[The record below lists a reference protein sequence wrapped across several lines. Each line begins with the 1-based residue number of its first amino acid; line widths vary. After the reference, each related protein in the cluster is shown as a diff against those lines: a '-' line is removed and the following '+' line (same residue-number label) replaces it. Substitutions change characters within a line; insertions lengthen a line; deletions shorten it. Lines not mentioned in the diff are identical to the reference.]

1 MDDGRVVIKVGADI
15 SDFQAKMNKVTS
27 DLKNTASSLSRIGK
41 TLSLKITAPLVAMG
55 TVATKAALDIDK
67 AMDIIAAGTGAQ
79 GKELEALQQ
88 SWKSLAASVTQGFD
102 VSAQVLADFNTRLGL
117 TGMALT
123 DLSKLALDAARLLNE
138 DVNAVVAQASKA
150 MQDWGVSAQEASYF
164 MNKLFA
170 AAQATG
176 IGMSTLST
184 QLYKYGAALR
194 GMGFDTN
201 SAIALLSQF
210 EKQGVNTE
218 LILGSLRIGLGKLA
232 NEGITD
238 AGMAF
243 EALINII
250 KNAEST
256 TEATQIAMEVFGTR
270 AGPDLAA
277 AIREGRFE
285 IEEMVKMLEKSQGAI
300 EKTAAATDGF
310 SQQWQRTKNS
320 FLLAIEPIGTQILG
334 LAERVMPQLQAAFEK
349 VGNAIGGFSEETK
362 QKLGM
367 LIAILAIGGP
377 FAAAVSFA
385 IATISKFGLALLSLA
400 TGPAAPIVIVASA
413 ITGLIAL
420 FYKLKRAKEDS
431 LNAKEVLK
439 QTAAMGLAATGPSV
453 KLEPPQ
459 LNLQDQ
465 DYMRKLLEQAGIQP
479 YATTLPGIEFAGRT
493 QQPLQPPP
501 VWPLTLGTS
510 EESRIEKF
518 WQEKSWEY
526 QQGLL
531 SAKEY
536 FAMLNKEVAG
546 LRVNTDEWRNRFA
559 ELQRV
564 ASDIATVQFDQ
575 LAESLRNGVITTDE
589 FSLSVE
595 RLKTQFEGLPLVIG
609 MLDEQKHAEEAYAL
623 VERNKQQQREMAKAA
638 KAATQEIE
646 KFWREMS
653 WEYQQGLLSAEE
665 YFAMLKNE
673 VAGLQ
678 VNTDEWRNRFAELQ
692 RVASEIATVQFEQL
706 AESLRKG
713 VITAEEFSLSVE
725 KLKTQFEGLP
735 LVVGMLDEQ
744 MQATLQNV
752 NTNTSQ
758 TVDLVN
764 DLGMTFQSAF
774 ENAIIGG
781 QDLRSV
787 LSGLLEDIARLLLR
801 LYVIQPLVN
810 SITGMFS
817 GMLGVPAAVMHGGG
831 VVGSAGSLA
840 LAPAGLFVNA
850 PKLHS
855 GLKADEFPAILQ
867 RGETVLPRN
876 FSLGVPESNI
886 KIVNVLDPSVV
897 GDYLATSEGEK
908 MVINIVQRNSGRLM

>member
-1 MDDGRVVIKVGADI
+1 MGDGRVVIKVGADI
-15 SDFQAKMNKVTS
+15 NDFLSKMNKVTS
-27 DLKNTASSLSRIGK
+27 DLKGTASTLSSIGK

-55 TVATKAALDIDK
+55 TVATKAALDIDE
-67 AMDIIAAGTGAQ
+67 AMDLIAAGTGAQ

-88 SWKSLAASVTQGFD
+88 SWKALAANVTQGFD

-123 DLSKLALDAARLLNE
+123 NLSKLALDAARLLNE

-150 MQDWGVSAQEASYF
+150 MQDWGVSAQEASSF
-164 MNKLFA
+164 MNKLFV
-170 AAQATG
+170 AAQSTG

-218 LILGSLRIGLGKLA
+218 LVLGSLRIGLGKLA

-243 EALINII
+243 EALINKI

-270 AGPDLAA
+270 AGPDLAT

-285 IEEMVKMLEKSQGAI
+285 IEEMVKMLEKSQDAI

-310 SQQWQRTKNS
+310 SEQWQRTKNS

-349 VGNAIGGFSEETK
+349 VGNAISGFSEETK

-420 FYKLKRAKEDS
+420 FYKLKRAKEES

-459 LNLQDQ
+459 LNPQDR

-493 QQPLQPPP
+493 PQPLQPPP
-501 VWPLTLGTS
+501 VWPLSLGTS
-510 EESRIEKF
+510 EESRK
-518 WQEKSWEY
+518 
-526 QQGLL
+526 
-531 SAKEY
+531 A
-536 FAMLNKEVAG
+536 
-546 LRVNTDEWRNRFA
+546 DEEA
-559 ELQRV
+559 ERARKRLEEQR
-564 ASDIATVQFDQ
+564 
-575 LAESLRNGVITTDE
+575 RY
-589 FSLSVE
+589 
-595 RLKTQFEGLPLVIG
+595 
-609 MLDEQKHAEEAYAL
+609 AEEVYAL
-623 VERNKQQQREMAKAA
+623 VERNKRQQREMAEAA
-638 KAATQEIE
+638 EAAAQGIE

-653 WEYQQGLLSAEE
+653 WEYQQGLLNAEE

-673 VAGLQ
+673 VARLQ

-713 VITAEEFSLSVE
+713 VITTEEFSLSVE

-817 GMLGVPAAVMHGGG
+817 GMLGVPATVMHGGG

>member
-1 MDDGRVVIKVGADI
+1 MGDGRVVIKVGADI

-27 DLKNTASSLSRIGK
+27 DLKSAASSLARIGK

-55 TVATKAALDIDK
+55 TVATKAALDIDE

-88 SWKSLAASVTQGFD
+88 SWKALAANVTQGFD

-150 MQDWGVSAQEASYF
+150 MQDWGVSAQEASSF

-243 EALINII
+243 EALINKI
-250 KNAEST
+250 KNTEST

-285 IEEMVKMLEKSQGAI
+285 IEEMVKMLEKSQDAI

-310 SQQWQRTKNS
+310 SEQWQRTKNS

-400 TGPAAPIVIVASA
+400 TGPAAPIVIVAGA

-420 FYKLKRAKEDS
+420 FYKLKRAKEES
-431 LNAKEVLK
+431 LNANEVLK

-459 LNLQDQ
+459 LNPQDQ

-479 YATTLPGIEFAGRT
+479 YTTTLPGIEFAGRT
-493 QQPLQPPP
+493 PQPPQPPP
-501 VWPLTLGTS
+501 VWPLSLGTS
-510 EESRIEKF
+510 EESRKADE
-518 WQEKSWEY
+518 E
-526 QQGLL
+526 
-531 SAKEY
+531 AKQARKRLE
-536 FAMLNKEVAG
+536 E
-546 LRVNTDEWRNRFA
+546 
-559 ELQRV
+559 QR
-564 ASDIATVQFDQ
+564 
-575 LAESLRNGVITTDE
+575 RY
-589 FSLSVE
+589 
-595 RLKTQFEGLPLVIG
+595 
-609 MLDEQKHAEEAYAL
+609 AEEVYAL
-623 VERNKQQQREMAKAA
+623 VERNKRQQQEMAEAA
-638 KAATQEIE
+638 EAAAQGIE

-653 WEYQQGLLSAEE
+653 WEYQQGLLNAEE

-781 QDLRSV
+781 RDLRSV

-850 PKLHS
+850 PRLHS
-855 GLKADEFPAILQ
+855 GLKPDEFPAILQ

>member
-1 MDDGRVVIKVGADI
+1 MGDGRVVIKVGADI

-27 DLKNTASSLSRIGK
+27 NLKSTASSLSSIGK

-67 AMDIIAAGTGAQ
+67 AMDLIAAGTGAQ

-88 SWKSLAASVTQGFD
+88 SWKALAANVTQGFN

-117 TGMALT
+117 TGKALT

-150 MQDWGVSAQEASYF
+150 MQDWGVSAQEASSF
-164 MNKLFA
+164 MNKLFV

-194 GMGFDTN
+194 GVGFDTN

-218 LILGSLRIGLGKLA
+218 LVLGSLRIGLGKLA

-243 EALINII
+243 EALINKI

-285 IEEMVKMLEKSQGAI
+285 IEEMVKTLEKSQDAI

-310 SQQWQRTKNS
+310 SEQWRRTKNS

-334 LAERVMPQLQAAFEK
+334 LAERGLPLLQAAFEK

-377 FAAAVSFA
+377 FATAVSFA

-400 TGPAAPIVIVASA
+400 TGPAAPIFVVASA
-413 ITGLIAL
+413 IAGLIAL
-420 FYKLKRAKEDS
+420 FYKLKRAKEES
-431 LNAKEVLK
+431 LNANEVLK
-439 QTAAMGLAATGPSV
+439 QTAAMGLVATGPSV

-459 LNLQDQ
+459 LNPQDR

-493 QQPLQPPP
+493 PQPLQPPP
-501 VWPLTLGTS
+501 VWPLSLGTS
-510 EESRIEKF
+510 EESRK
-518 WQEKSWEY
+518 
-526 QQGLL
+526 
-531 SAKEY
+531 A
-536 FAMLNKEVAG
+536 
-546 LRVNTDEWRNRFA
+546 DEEA
-559 ELQRV
+559 EQARKRLEEQR
-564 ASDIATVQFDQ
+564 
-575 LAESLRNGVITTDE
+575 RY
-589 FSLSVE
+589 
-595 RLKTQFEGLPLVIG
+595 
-609 MLDEQKHAEEAYAL
+609 AEEVYAL
-623 VERNKQQQREMAKAA
+623 VERNKRQQREMAEAA
-638 KAATQEIE
+638 EAAAQGIE

-653 WEYQQGLLSAEE
+653 WEYQQGLLNAEE

-781 QDLRSV
+781 RDLRSV

-817 GMLGVPAAVMHGGG
+817 GMLGVPATVMHGGG

>member
-1 MDDGRVVIKVGADI
+1 MDDGRVVIKVGANI

-27 DLKNTASSLSRIGK
+27 DLKSTASRLSSIGK

-67 AMDIIAAGTGAQ
+67 AMDLIAAGTGAQ

-88 SWKSLAASVTQGFD
+88 SWKALAANVTQGFD

-150 MQDWGVSAQEASYF
+150 MQDWGVSAQEASSF
-164 MNKLFA
+164 MNRLFV

-218 LILGSLRIGLGKLA
+218 LVLGSLRIGLGKLA
-232 NEGITD
+232 SEGITD

-243 EALINII
+243 EALINKI

-285 IEEMVKMLEKSQGAI
+285 IEEMVKTLEKSQDAI

-310 SQQWQRTKNS
+310 KEQWQRTKNS

-334 LAERVMPQLQAAFEK
+334 LAERGLPLLQAAFEK

-385 IATISKFGLALLSLA
+385 IATISELGLALLSFA
-400 TGPAAPIVIVASA
+400 TGPAAPIFIVASA
-413 ITGLIAL
+413 IAGLIAL
-420 FYKLKRAKEDS
+420 FYKLKRAKEES
-431 LNAKEVLK
+431 LNANEVLK

-459 LNLQDQ
+459 LNPQDQ

-493 QQPLQPPP
+493 PQPLQPPP
-501 VWPLTLGTS
+501 VWPLSTPSLGTS
-510 EESRIEKF
+510 EESRK
-518 WQEKSWEY
+518 
-526 QQGLL
+526 
-531 SAKEY
+531 A
-536 FAMLNKEVAG
+536 
-546 LRVNTDEWRNRFA
+546 DEEA
-559 ELQRV
+559 EQARKRLEEQR
-564 ASDIATVQFDQ
+564 
-575 LAESLRNGVITTDE
+575 RY
-589 FSLSVE
+589 
-595 RLKTQFEGLPLVIG
+595 
-609 MLDEQKHAEEAYAL
+609 AEEVYAL
-623 VERNKQQQREMAKAA
+623 VERNKRQQREMAKAA
-638 KAATQEIE
+638 EAAAQGIE

-653 WEYQQGLLSAEE
+653 WEYQQGLLNAEE

-758 TVDLVN
+758 TIDLVN

-781 QDLRSV
+781 RDLRSV

-817 GMLGVPAAVMHGGG
+817 GMLGVPATVMHGGG

>member
-15 SDFQAKMNKVTS
+15 SDFQAKMDKVTS
-27 DLKNTASSLSRIGK
+27 GLKSAASRLSSIGK

-55 TVATKAALDIDK
+55 TVATKAALDIDE
-67 AMDIIAAGTGAQ
+67 AMDLIAAGTGAQ

-88 SWKSLAASVTQGFD
+88 SWKALAANVTQGFE

-117 TGMALT
+117 TGKALT

-138 DVNAVVAQASKA
+138 DVNAVVTQASKA
-150 MQDWGVSAQEASYF
+150 MQDWGVSTQEASSF
-164 MNKLFA
+164 MNKLFV

-176 IGMSTLST
+176 AGMSTLST

-218 LILGSLRIGLGKLA
+218 LVIGSLRIGLGKLA
-232 NEGITD
+232 DEGITD

-243 EALINII
+243 EALINKI

-256 TEATQIAMEVFGTR
+256 TEATQIAMEVFGAR

-285 IEEMVKMLEKSQGAI
+285 IEEMVKTLEKSQGAI
-300 EKTAAATDGF
+300 EKTVAATDGF
-310 SQQWQRTKNS
+310 SEQWQRTKNS

-334 LAERVMPQLQAAFEK
+334 LAERGMPLLQAAFEK

-367 LIAILAIGGP
+367 LISILAIGGP
-377 FAAAVSFA
+377 FATAVSYA

-400 TGPAAPIVIVASA
+400 TGPAAPIFIVASA
-413 ITGLIAL
+413 IAGLIAL
-420 FYKLKRAKEDS
+420 FYKLKRAKEES
-431 LNAKEVLK
+431 LNANEVLK

-459 LNLQDQ
+459 LNPQDR

-479 YATTLPGIEFAGRT
+479 YTTTLPGIEFAGRT
-493 QQPLQPPP
+493 PQPLQPPP
-501 VWPLTLGTS
+501 VWLLSLGTS
-510 EESRIEKF
+510 KKSRKADEEAERKRLE
-518 WQEKSWEY
+518 E
-526 QQGLL
+526 
-531 SAKEY
+531 
-536 FAMLNKEVAG
+536 
-546 LRVNTDEWRNRFA
+546 LRRY
-559 ELQRV
+559 
-564 ASDIATVQFDQ
+564 
-575 LAESLRNGVITTDE
+575 
-589 FSLSVE
+589 
-595 RLKTQFEGLPLVIG
+595 
-609 MLDEQKHAEEAYAL
+609 AEEVYAL
-623 VERNKQQQREMAKAA
+623 VERNKRQQREMAEAA
-638 KAATQEIE
+638 EAAAQGIE

-665 YFAMLKNE
+665 YLAMLKNE

-725 KLKTQFEGLP
+725 ELKTQFEGLP

-758 TVDLVN
+758 TVDLVK

-817 GMLGVPAAVMHGGG
+817 GMLGVPATVMHGGG

-840 LAPAGLFVNA
+840 LVPAGLFVNA

-876 FSLGVPESNI
+876 FSQGVSESNI

>member
-1 MDDGRVVIKVGADI
+1 MNDGRVVIKVGANI

-27 DLKNTASSLSRIGK
+27 DLQSAASRLSSIGK

-67 AMDIIAAGTGAQ
+67 AMDLIAAGTGAQ

-88 SWKSLAASVTQGFD
+88 SWKALAANVTQGFD

-117 TGMALT
+117 TGTALT

-138 DVNAVVAQASKA
+138 DVNAIVAQASKA
-150 MQDWGVSAQEASYF
+150 MQDWGVSAQEASSF
-164 MNKLFA
+164 MDKLFV

-176 IGMSTLST
+176 IGISTLST

-194 GMGFDTN
+194 GMGFNTN

-218 LILGSLRIGLGKLA
+218 LVLGSLRIGLGKLA
-232 NEGITD
+232 KEGITD

-243 EALINII
+243 EALINKI
-250 KNAEST
+250 KNTEST

-285 IEEMVKMLEKSQGAI
+285 IEEMVKTLEESQGAI
-300 EKTAAATDGF
+300 EKTTAATDGF

-334 LAERVMPQLQAAFEK
+334 LAERGLPLLQAAFEK

-367 LIAILAIGGP
+367 LISILAIGGP
-377 FAAAVSFA
+377 FAAAVSYA
-385 IATISKFGLALLSLA
+385 IATISKFGLALWSLA
-400 TGPAAPIVIVASA
+400 TGPAAPIFIVASA

-420 FYKLKRAKEDS
+420 FYKLKRAKEES
-431 LNAKEVLK
+431 LNENEVLK
-439 QTAAMGLAATGPSV
+439 QTAAMGLVATGPSV

-459 LNLQDQ
+459 LNPQDR

-493 QQPLQPPP
+493 PQPLQPPP
-501 VWPLTLGTS
+501 VWPLSTPSLGTS
-510 EESRIEKF
+510 EESRK
-518 WQEKSWEY
+518 
-526 QQGLL
+526 
-531 SAKEY
+531 A
-536 FAMLNKEVAG
+536 
-546 LRVNTDEWRNRFA
+546 DEEA
-559 ELQRV
+559 ERARKRLEEQR
-564 ASDIATVQFDQ
+564 
-575 LAESLRNGVITTDE
+575 RY
-589 FSLSVE
+589 
-595 RLKTQFEGLPLVIG
+595 
-609 MLDEQKHAEEAYAL
+609 AEEVYAL
-623 VERNKQQQREMAKAA
+623 VERNKQQQREMAEAA
-638 KAATQEIE
+638 EAAARGIE

-735 LVVGMLDEQ
+735 LVVRMLDEQ

-817 GMLGVPAAVMHGGG
+817 GMLGVPATVMHGGG

-876 FSLGVPESNI
+876 FSQGVSGSNI

>member
-15 SDFQAKMNKVTS
+15 SDFQAKMDKVTS
-27 DLKNTASSLSRIGK
+27 GLKSAASRLSSIGK

-55 TVATKAALDIDK
+55 TVATKAALDIDE
-67 AMDIIAAGTGAQ
+67 AMDLIAAGTGAQ

-88 SWKSLAASVTQGFD
+88 SWKALAANVTQGFE

-117 TGMALT
+117 TGKALT

-138 DVNAVVAQASKA
+138 DVNAVVTQASKA
-150 MQDWGVSAQEASYF
+150 MQDWGVSTQEASSF
-164 MNKLFA
+164 MNKLFV

-176 IGMSTLST
+176 AGMSTLST
-184 QLYKYGAALR
+184 QLYKYGAAMR
-194 GMGFDTN
+194 GMGFDIN

-218 LILGSLRIGLGKLA
+218 LVIGSLRIGLGKLA
-232 NEGITD
+232 DEGITD

-243 EALINII
+243 EALINKI

-256 TEATQIAMEVFGTR
+256 TEATQIAMEVFGAR

-285 IEEMVKMLEKSQGAI
+285 IEEMVKTLEKSQGAI
-300 EKTAAATDGF
+300 EKTVAATDGF
-310 SQQWQRTKNS
+310 SEQWQRTKNS

-334 LAERVMPQLQAAFEK
+334 LAERGMPLLQAAFEK

-367 LIAILAIGGP
+367 LISILAIGGP
-377 FAAAVSFA
+377 FATAVSYA

-400 TGPAAPIVIVASA
+400 TGPAAPIFIVASA
-413 ITGLIAL
+413 IAGLIAL
-420 FYKLKRAKEDS
+420 FYKLKRAKEES
-431 LNAKEVLK
+431 LNANEVLK

-459 LNLQDQ
+459 LNPQDR

-479 YATTLPGIEFAGRT
+479 YTTTLPGIEFAGRT
-493 QQPLQPPP
+493 PQPLQPPP
-501 VWPLTLGTS
+501 VWLLSLGTS
-510 EESRIEKF
+510 KKSRKADEEAERKRLE
-518 WQEKSWEY
+518 E
-526 QQGLL
+526 
-531 SAKEY
+531 
-536 FAMLNKEVAG
+536 
-546 LRVNTDEWRNRFA
+546 LRRY
-559 ELQRV
+559 
-564 ASDIATVQFDQ
+564 
-575 LAESLRNGVITTDE
+575 
-589 FSLSVE
+589 
-595 RLKTQFEGLPLVIG
+595 
-609 MLDEQKHAEEAYAL
+609 AEEVYAL
-623 VERNKQQQREMAKAA
+623 VERNKRQQQEMAKAA
-638 KAATQEIE
+638 EAAAQGIE

-665 YFAMLKNE
+665 YLAMLKNE

-725 KLKTQFEGLP
+725 ELKTQFEGLP

-758 TVDLVN
+758 TVDLVK

-817 GMLGVPAAVMHGGG
+817 GMLGVPATVMHGGG

-840 LAPAGLFVNA
+840 LVPAGLFVNA

-876 FSLGVPESNI
+876 FSQGVSESNI

>member
-1 MDDGRVVIKVGADI
+1 MNDGRVVIKVGANI

-27 DLKNTASSLSRIGK
+27 DLKSTASKLASIGK

-67 AMDIIAAGTGAQ
+67 AMDLIAAGTGAQ

-88 SWKSLAASVTQGFD
+88 SWKALAANVTQGFD

-117 TGMALT
+117 TGKALT

-138 DVNAVVAQASKA
+138 DVNAIVAQASKA
-150 MQDWGVSAQEASYF
+150 MQDWGVSAQEASSF
-164 MNKLFA
+164 MDKLFV

-176 IGMSTLST
+176 IGISTLST

-194 GMGFDTN
+194 GMGFNTN

-218 LILGSLRIGLGKLA
+218 LVLGSLRIGLGKLA
-232 NEGITD
+232 KEGITD

-243 EALINII
+243 EALINKI
-250 KNAEST
+250 KNTEST

-285 IEEMVKMLEKSQGAI
+285 IEEMVKTLEESQGAI
-300 EKTAAATDGF
+300 EKTTAATDGF

-334 LAERVMPQLQAAFEK
+334 LAERGLPLLQAAFEK

-367 LIAILAIGGP
+367 LISILAIGGP
-377 FAAAVSFA
+377 FAAAVSYA

-400 TGPAAPIVIVASA
+400 TGPAAPIFIVASA

-420 FYKLKRAKEDS
+420 FYKLKRAKEES
-431 LNAKEVLK
+431 LNENEVLK
-439 QTAAMGLAATGPSV
+439 QTAAMGLVATGPSV

-459 LNLQDQ
+459 LNPQDR

-493 QQPLQPPP
+493 PQPLQPPP
-501 VWPLTLGTS
+501 VWPLSTPSLGTS
-510 EESRIEKF
+510 EESRK
-518 WQEKSWEY
+518 
-526 QQGLL
+526 
-531 SAKEY
+531 A
-536 FAMLNKEVAG
+536 
-546 LRVNTDEWRNRFA
+546 DEEA
-559 ELQRV
+559 ERARKRLEEQR
-564 ASDIATVQFDQ
+564 
-575 LAESLRNGVITTDE
+575 RY
-589 FSLSVE
+589 
-595 RLKTQFEGLPLVIG
+595 
-609 MLDEQKHAEEAYAL
+609 AEEVYAL
-623 VERNKQQQREMAKAA
+623 VERNKQQQREMAEAA
-638 KAATQEIE
+638 EAAARGIE

-735 LVVGMLDEQ
+735 LVVRMLDEQ

-817 GMLGVPAAVMHGGG
+817 GMLGVPATVMHGGG

-876 FSLGVPESNI
+876 FSQGVSGSNI

>member
-1 MDDGRVVIKVGADI
+1 MGDGRVVIKVGADI

-27 DLKNTASSLSRIGK
+27 DLKSTASSLSSIGK

-55 TVATKAALDIDK
+55 TVATKAALDIDE
-67 AMDIIAAGTGAQ
+67 AMDLIAAGTGAQ

-88 SWKSLAASVTQGFD
+88 SWKALAANVTQGFD

-150 MQDWGVSAQEASYF
+150 MQDWGVSAQEASSF
-164 MNKLFA
+164 MNKLFV

-176 IGMSTLST
+176 IGMSALST

-218 LILGSLRIGLGKLA
+218 LVLGSLRIGLGKLA
-232 NEGITD
+232 NEGITN

-243 EALINII
+243 EALINKI

-285 IEEMVKMLEKSQGAI
+285 IEEMVKTLEKSQDAI

-310 SQQWQRTKNS
+310 SEQWQRTKNS

-334 LAERVMPQLQAAFEK
+334 LAERGMPTLQAAFEK

-367 LIAILAIGGP
+367 LIAILAVGGP

-400 TGPAAPIVIVASA
+400 TGPAAPIFIVASA
-413 ITGLIAL
+413 IAGLIAL
-420 FYKLKRAKEDS
+420 FYKLKRAKEES
-431 LNAKEVLK
+431 LNANEVLK

-459 LNLQDQ
+459 LNPQDK

-493 QQPLQPPP
+493 PQPLQPPP
-501 VWPLTLGTS
+501 VWPLSMPSLGTS
-510 EESRIEKF
+510 EESRK
-518 WQEKSWEY
+518 
-526 QQGLL
+526 
-531 SAKEY
+531 A
-536 FAMLNKEVAG
+536 
-546 LRVNTDEWRNRFA
+546 DEEA
-559 ELQRV
+559 EQARKRLEEQR
-564 ASDIATVQFDQ
+564 
-575 LAESLRNGVITTDE
+575 RY
-589 FSLSVE
+589 
-595 RLKTQFEGLPLVIG
+595 
-609 MLDEQKHAEEAYAL
+609 AEEVYAL
-623 VERNKQQQREMAKAA
+623 VERNKRQQQEMAEAA
-638 KAATQEIE
+638 EAAAQGIE

-673 VAGLQ
+673 VAGLR

-735 LVVGMLDEQ
+735 LVVRMLDEQ

-781 QDLRSV
+781 RDLRSV

-817 GMLGVPAAVMHGGG
+817 GMLGVPAMVMHGGG

-876 FSLGVPESNI
+876 FSQGVSASNI

>member
-1 MDDGRVVIKVGADI
+1 MGDGRVVIKVGADI
-15 SDFQAKMNKVTS
+15 NDFQAKMNKVTS
-27 DLKNTASSLSRIGK
+27 DLKGAASTLSSIGK

-67 AMDIIAAGTGAQ
+67 AMDLIAAGTGAQ

-88 SWKSLAASVTQGFD
+88 SWKALAANVTQGFD

-150 MQDWGVSAQEASYF
+150 MQDWGVSAQEASSF
-164 MNKLFA
+164 MNKLFV

-218 LILGSLRIGLGKLA
+218 LVLGSLRIGLGKLA

-243 EALINII
+243 EALINKI

-285 IEEMVKMLEKSQGAI
+285 IEEMVKTLEKSQGAI

-334 LAERVMPQLQAAFEK
+334 LAERGMPLLQAAFEK

-367 LIAILAIGGP
+367 LISILAIGGP

-400 TGPAAPIVIVASA
+400 TGPAAPIVIVAGA

-420 FYKLKRAKEDS
+420 FYKLKRAKEES
-431 LNAKEVLK
+431 LNANEVLK

-459 LNLQDQ
+459 LNPQDQ

-493 QQPLQPPP
+493 PQPLQPPP
-501 VWPLTLGTS
+501 VWPLSLGTS
-510 EESRIEKF
+510 EESRK
-518 WQEKSWEY
+518 
-526 QQGLL
+526 
-531 SAKEY
+531 A
-536 FAMLNKEVAG
+536 
-546 LRVNTDEWRNRFA
+546 DEEA
-559 ELQRV
+559 EQARKRLEEQR
-564 ASDIATVQFDQ
+564 
-575 LAESLRNGVITTDE
+575 RY
-589 FSLSVE
+589 
-595 RLKTQFEGLPLVIG
+595 
-609 MLDEQKHAEEAYAL
+609 AEEVYAL
-623 VERNKQQQREMAKAA
+623 VERNKRQQREMAEAA
-638 KAATQEIE
+638 EAAARGIE

-850 PKLHS
+850 PRLHS

-876 FSLGVPESNI
+876 FSLGVSESNI

>member
-1 MDDGRVVIKVGADI
+1 MGDGRVVIKVGADI

-27 DLKNTASSLSRIGK
+27 DLKGTASTLSSIGK

-55 TVATKAALDIDK
+55 TVATKAALDIDE
-67 AMDIIAAGTGAQ
+67 AMDLIAAGTGAQ

-88 SWKSLAASVTQGFD
+88 SWKALAANVTQGFD

-123 DLSKLALDAARLLNE
+123 NLSKLALDAARLLNE

-150 MQDWGVSAQEASYF
+150 MQDWGVSAQEASSF
-164 MNKLFA
+164 MNKLFV

-218 LILGSLRIGLGKLA
+218 LVLGSLRIGLGKLA

-243 EALINII
+243 EALINKI

-270 AGPDLAA
+270 AGPDLAT

-285 IEEMVKMLEKSQGAI
+285 IEEMVKMLEKSQDAI

-310 SQQWQRTKNS
+310 SEQWQRTKNS

-349 VGNAIGGFSEETK
+349 VGNAISGFSEETK

-420 FYKLKRAKEDS
+420 FYKLKRAKEES

-459 LNLQDQ
+459 LNPQDR

-493 QQPLQPPP
+493 PQPLQPPP
-501 VWPLTLGTS
+501 VWPLSLGTS
-510 EESRIEKF
+510 EESRK
-518 WQEKSWEY
+518 
-526 QQGLL
+526 
-531 SAKEY
+531 A
-536 FAMLNKEVAG
+536 
-546 LRVNTDEWRNRFA
+546 DEEA
-559 ELQRV
+559 ERARKRLEEQR
-564 ASDIATVQFDQ
+564 
-575 LAESLRNGVITTDE
+575 RY
-589 FSLSVE
+589 
-595 RLKTQFEGLPLVIG
+595 
-609 MLDEQKHAEEAYAL
+609 AEEVYAL
-623 VERNKQQQREMAKAA
+623 VERNKRQQREMAEAA
-638 KAATQEIE
+638 EAAAQGIE

-653 WEYQQGLLSAEE
+653 WEYQQGLLNAEE

-673 VAGLQ
+673 VARLQ

-713 VITAEEFSLSVE
+713 VITTEEFSLSVE

-817 GMLGVPAAVMHGGG
+817 GMLGVPATVMHGGG

>member
-1 MDDGRVVIKVGADI
+1 MNDGRVVIKVGANI

-27 DLKNTASSLSRIGK
+27 DLKSTASKLANIGK

-67 AMDIIAAGTGAQ
+67 AMDLIAAGTGAQ

-88 SWKSLAASVTQGFD
+88 SWKALAANVTQGFD

-117 TGMALT
+117 TGTALT

-138 DVNAVVAQASKA
+138 DVNAVVTQASKA
-150 MQDWGVSAQEASYF
+150 MQDWGVSAQEASSF
-164 MNKLFA
+164 MDKLFV

-176 IGMSTLST
+176 IGISTLST

-194 GMGFDTN
+194 GMGFNTN

-218 LILGSLRIGLGKLA
+218 LVLGSLRIGLGKLA
-232 NEGITD
+232 KEGITD

-243 EALINII
+243 EALINKI
-250 KNAEST
+250 KNTEST

-285 IEEMVKMLEKSQGAI
+285 IEEMVKTLEESQGAI
-300 EKTAAATDGF
+300 EKTTAATDGF

-334 LAERVMPQLQAAFEK
+334 LAERGLPLLQAAFEK
-349 VGNAIGGFSEETK
+349 VGNAIGGVSEETK

-367 LIAILAIGGP
+367 LISILAIGGP
-377 FAAAVSFA
+377 FAAAVSYA
-385 IATISKFGLALLSLA
+385 IATISKFGLALWSLA
-400 TGPAAPIVIVASA
+400 TGPAAPIFIVASA

-420 FYKLKRAKEDS
+420 FYKLKRAKEES
-431 LNAKEVLK
+431 LNENEVLK
-439 QTAAMGLAATGPSV
+439 QTAAMGLVATGPSV

-459 LNLQDQ
+459 LNPQDR

-493 QQPLQPPP
+493 PQPLQPPP
-501 VWPLTLGTS
+501 VWPLSTPSLGTS
-510 EESRIEKF
+510 EESRK
-518 WQEKSWEY
+518 
-526 QQGLL
+526 
-531 SAKEY
+531 A
-536 FAMLNKEVAG
+536 
-546 LRVNTDEWRNRFA
+546 DEEA
-559 ELQRV
+559 ERARKRLEEQR
-564 ASDIATVQFDQ
+564 
-575 LAESLRNGVITTDE
+575 RY
-589 FSLSVE
+589 
-595 RLKTQFEGLPLVIG
+595 
-609 MLDEQKHAEEAYAL
+609 AEEVYAL
-623 VERNKQQQREMAKAA
+623 VERNKQQQREMAEAA
-638 KAATQEIE
+638 EAAARGIE

-735 LVVGMLDEQ
+735 LVVRMLDEQ

-817 GMLGVPAAVMHGGG
+817 GMLGVPATVMHGGG

-876 FSLGVPESNI
+876 FSQGVSGSNI

>member
-15 SDFQAKMNKVTS
+15 SDFQAKMDKVTS
-27 DLKNTASSLSRIGK
+27 GLKSAASRLSSIGK

-55 TVATKAALDIDK
+55 TVATKAALDIDE
-67 AMDIIAAGTGAQ
+67 AMDLIAAGTGAQ

-88 SWKSLAASVTQGFD
+88 SWKALAANVTQGFE

-117 TGMALT
+117 TGKALT

-138 DVNAVVAQASKA
+138 DVNAVVTQASKA
-150 MQDWGVSAQEASYF
+150 MQDWGVSTQEASSF
-164 MNKLFA
+164 MNKLFV

-176 IGMSTLST
+176 AGMSTLST

-218 LILGSLRIGLGKLA
+218 LVIGSLRIGLGKLA

-243 EALINII
+243 EALINKI

-270 AGPDLAA
+270 AGPDLAT

-285 IEEMVKMLEKSQGAI
+285 IEEMVKTLEESQGAI
-300 EKTAAATDGF
+300 EKTVAATDGF
-310 SQQWQRTKNS
+310 SEQWQRTKNS

-334 LAERVMPQLQAAFEK
+334 LAERGMPLLQAAFEK
-349 VGNAIGGFSEETK
+349 VGNAISGFSEETK

-367 LIAILAIGGP
+367 LISILAIGGP
-377 FAAAVSFA
+377 FATAVSYA

-400 TGPAAPIVIVASA
+400 TGPAAPIFIVASA
-413 ITGLIAL
+413 IAGLIAL
-420 FYKLKRAKEDS
+420 FYKLKRAKEES
-431 LNAKEVLK
+431 LNANEVLK

-459 LNLQDQ
+459 LNPQDR

-479 YATTLPGIEFAGRT
+479 YTTTLPGIEFAGRT
-493 QQPLQPPP
+493 PQPLQPPP
-501 VWPLTLGTS
+501 VWLLSLGTS
-510 EESRIEKF
+510 KKSRKADEEAERKRLEELRRYAEEVYALVERNKRQQREMAEAAEAAAQGIEKF
-518 WQEKSWEY
+518 WREMSWEY

-531 SAKEY
+531 SAEEY
-536 FAMLNKEVAG
+536 LAMLKNEVAG
-546 LRVNTDEWRNRFA
+546 LQVNTDEWRNRFA

-564 ASDIATVQFDQ
+564 ASEIAT
-575 LAESLRNGVITTDE
+575 
-589 FSLSVE
+589 
-595 RLKTQFEGLPLVIG
+595 
-609 MLDEQKHAEEAYAL
+609 
-623 VERNKQQQREMAKAA
+623 
-638 KAATQEIE
+638 

-758 TVDLVN
+758 TVDLVK

-817 GMLGVPAAVMHGGG
+817 GMLGVPATVMHGGG

-840 LAPAGLFVNA
+840 LVPAGLFVNA

-876 FSLGVPESNI
+876 FSQGVSESNI

>member
-27 DLKNTASSLSRIGK
+27 NLKSTASSLSSIGK

-67 AMDIIAAGTGAQ
+67 AMDLIAAGTGAQ

-88 SWKSLAASVTQGFD
+88 SWKALAANVTQGFD

-117 TGMALT
+117 TGMTLT

-138 DVNAVVAQASKA
+138 DVNAVVTQASKA
-150 MQDWGVSAQEASYF
+150 MQDWGVSAQEASSF
-164 MNKLFA
+164 MNKLFV

-176 IGMSTLST
+176 HGMSTLST

-218 LILGSLRIGLGKLA
+218 LVLGSLRIGLGKLA

-243 EALINII
+243 EALINKI

-285 IEEMVKMLEKSQGAI
+285 IEEMVKTLEKSQDAI
-300 EKTAAATDGF
+300 DKTRAATDGF
-310 SQQWQRTKNS
+310 KEQWQRTKNS

-334 LAERVMPQLQAAFEK
+334 LAERGLPLLQAAFEK

-400 TGPAAPIVIVASA
+400 TGPAAPIFIVASA

-420 FYKLKRAKEDS
+420 FYKLKRAKEES
-431 LNAKEVLK
+431 LNANEVLK

-459 LNLQDQ
+459 LNPQDQ

-493 QQPLQPPP
+493 PQPLQPPP
-501 VWPLTLGTS
+501 VWPLSLGTS
-510 EESRIEKF
+510 EESRK
-518 WQEKSWEY
+518 
-526 QQGLL
+526 
-531 SAKEY
+531 A
-536 FAMLNKEVAG
+536 
-546 LRVNTDEWRNRFA
+546 DEEA
-559 ELQRV
+559 EQARKRLEEQR
-564 ASDIATVQFDQ
+564 
-575 LAESLRNGVITTDE
+575 RY
-589 FSLSVE
+589 
-595 RLKTQFEGLPLVIG
+595 
-609 MLDEQKHAEEAYAL
+609 AEEVYAL
-623 VERNKQQQREMAKAA
+623 VERNKRQQREMAKAA
-638 KAATQEIE
+638 EAAAQGIE

-653 WEYQQGLLSAEE
+653 WEYQQGLLNAEE

-758 TVDLVN
+758 TIDLVN

-781 QDLRSV
+781 RDLRSV

-817 GMLGVPAAVMHGGG
+817 GMLGVPATVMHGGG

>member
-1 MDDGRVVIKVGADI
+1 MNDGRVVIKVGANI

-27 DLKNTASSLSRIGK
+27 DLKSTASKLASIGK

-67 AMDIIAAGTGAQ
+67 AMDLIAAGTGAQ

-88 SWKSLAASVTQGFD
+88 SWKALAANVTQGFD

-117 TGMALT
+117 TGTALT

-138 DVNAVVAQASKA
+138 DVNAIVAQASKA
-150 MQDWGVSAQEASYF
+150 MQDWGVSAQEASSF
-164 MNKLFA
+164 MDKLFV

-176 IGMSTLST
+176 IGISTLST

-194 GMGFDTN
+194 GMGFNTN

-218 LILGSLRIGLGKLA
+218 LVLGSLRIGLGKLA
-232 NEGITD
+232 KEGITD

-243 EALINII
+243 EALINKI
-250 KNAEST
+250 KNTEST

-285 IEEMVKMLEKSQGAI
+285 IEEMVKTLEESQGAI
-300 EKTAAATDGF
+300 EKTTAATDGF

-334 LAERVMPQLQAAFEK
+334 LAERGLPLLQAAFEK

-367 LIAILAIGGP
+367 LISILAIGGP
-377 FAAAVSFA
+377 FAAAVSYA
-385 IATISKFGLALLSLA
+385 IATISKFGLALWSLA
-400 TGPAAPIVIVASA
+400 TGPAAPIFIVASA

-420 FYKLKRAKEDS
+420 FYKLKRAKEES
-431 LNAKEVLK
+431 LNENEVLK
-439 QTAAMGLAATGPSV
+439 QTAAMGLVATGPSV

-459 LNLQDQ
+459 LNPQDR

-493 QQPLQPPP
+493 PQPLQPPP
-501 VWPLTLGTS
+501 VWPLSTPSLGTS
-510 EESRIEKF
+510 EESRK
-518 WQEKSWEY
+518 
-526 QQGLL
+526 
-531 SAKEY
+531 A
-536 FAMLNKEVAG
+536 
-546 LRVNTDEWRNRFA
+546 DEEA
-559 ELQRV
+559 ERARKRLEEQR
-564 ASDIATVQFDQ
+564 
-575 LAESLRNGVITTDE
+575 RY
-589 FSLSVE
+589 
-595 RLKTQFEGLPLVIG
+595 
-609 MLDEQKHAEEAYAL
+609 AEEVYAL
-623 VERNKQQQREMAKAA
+623 VERNKQQQREMAEAA
-638 KAATQEIE
+638 EAAARGIE

-735 LVVGMLDEQ
+735 LVVRMLDEQ

-817 GMLGVPAAVMHGGG
+817 GMLGVPATVMHGGG

-876 FSLGVPESNI
+876 FSQGVSGSNI

>member
-15 SDFQAKMNKVTS
+15 SDFQAKMDKVTS
-27 DLKNTASSLSRIGK
+27 GLKSAASRLSSIGK

-55 TVATKAALDIDK
+55 TVATKAALDIDE
-67 AMDIIAAGTGAQ
+67 AMDLIAAGTGAQ

-88 SWKSLAASVTQGFD
+88 SWKALAANVTQGFE

-117 TGMALT
+117 TGKALT

-138 DVNAVVAQASKA
+138 DVNAVVTQASKA
-150 MQDWGVSAQEASYF
+150 MQDWGVSTQEASSF
-164 MNKLFA
+164 MNKLFV

-176 IGMSTLST
+176 AGMSTLST

-218 LILGSLRIGLGKLA
+218 LVIGSLRIGLGKLA

-243 EALINII
+243 EALINKI

-270 AGPDLAA
+270 AGPDLAT

-285 IEEMVKMLEKSQGAI
+285 IEEMVKTLEESQGAI
-300 EKTAAATDGF
+300 EKTVAATDGF
-310 SQQWQRTKNS
+310 SEQWQRTKNS

-334 LAERVMPQLQAAFEK
+334 LAERGMPLLQAAFEK
-349 VGNAIGGFSEETK
+349 VGNAISGFSEETK

-367 LIAILAIGGP
+367 LISILAIGGP
-377 FAAAVSFA
+377 FATAVSYA

-400 TGPAAPIVIVASA
+400 TGPAAPIFIVASA
-413 ITGLIAL
+413 IAGLIAL
-420 FYKLKRAKEDS
+420 FYKLKRAKEES
-431 LNAKEVLK
+431 LNANEVLK

-459 LNLQDQ
+459 LNPQDR

-479 YATTLPGIEFAGRT
+479 YTTTLPGIEFAGRT
-493 QQPLQPPP
+493 PQPPQPPP
-501 VWPLTLGTS
+501 VWPPSTPSLGTS
-510 EESRIEKF
+510 EESRK
-518 WQEKSWEY
+518 
-526 QQGLL
+526 
-531 SAKEY
+531 A
-536 FAMLNKEVAG
+536 
-546 LRVNTDEWRNRFA
+546 DEEA
-559 ELQRV
+559 ERARKRLEEQR
-564 ASDIATVQFDQ
+564 
-575 LAESLRNGVITTDE
+575 RY
-589 FSLSVE
+589 
-595 RLKTQFEGLPLVIG
+595 
-609 MLDEQKHAEEAYAL
+609 AEEVYAL
-623 VERNKQQQREMAKAA
+623 VERNKRQQQEMAKAA
-638 KAATQEIE
+638 EAAAQGIE

-758 TVDLVN
+758 TVDLVK

-817 GMLGVPAAVMHGGG
+817 GMLGVPATVMHGGG

-840 LAPAGLFVNA
+840 LVPAGLFVNA

-876 FSLGVPESNI
+876 FSQGVSESNI

>member
-1 MDDGRVVIKVGADI
+1 MDDGRVIIKVGADI
-15 SDFQAKMNKVTS
+15 NDFQAKMNRVTS
-27 DLKNTASSLSRIGK
+27 DLKGTASRLSSIGK

-67 AMDIIAAGTGAQ
+67 AMDLIAAGTGAQ

-88 SWKSLAASVTQGFD
+88 SWKALAANVTQGFD

-117 TGMALT
+117 TGTALT

-138 DVNAVVAQASKA
+138 DVNAIVAQASKA
-150 MQDWGVSAQEASYF
+150 MQDWGVSAQEASSF
-164 MNKLFA
+164 MNKLFV

-194 GMGFDTN
+194 GVGFDTN

-218 LILGSLRIGLGKLA
+218 LVLGSLRIALGKLA
-232 NEGITD
+232 SEGITD

-243 EALINII
+243 EALINQI

-285 IEEMVKMLEKSQGAI
+285 IEEMVETLEKSQGAI

-310 SQQWQRTKNS
+310 SEQWQRTKNS

-385 IATISKFGLALLSLA
+385 ITTISKFGLALLSLA
-400 TGPAAPIVIVASA
+400 TGPAAPIFIVASA

-420 FYKLKRAKEDS
+420 FYKLKRAKEES
-431 LNAKEVLK
+431 LNANEVLK

-459 LNLQDQ
+459 LNPQDQ

-479 YATTLPGIEFAGRT
+479 YTTTLPGIEFADRT
-493 QQPLQPPP
+493 PQPPQPPP
-501 VWPLTLGTS
+501 VWPPSTPSLGPS
-510 EESRIEKF
+510 EESRR
-518 WQEKSWEY
+518 
-526 QQGLL
+526 
-531 SAKEY
+531 A
-536 FAMLNKEVAG
+536 
-546 LRVNTDEWRNRFA
+546 DEEA
-559 ELQRV
+559 ERARKRLEEQR
-564 ASDIATVQFDQ
+564 
-575 LAESLRNGVITTDE
+575 RY
-589 FSLSVE
+589 
-595 RLKTQFEGLPLVIG
+595 
-609 MLDEQKHAEEAYAL
+609 AEEVYAL
-623 VERNKQQQREMAKAA
+623 VERNKRQQREMAEAA
-638 KAATQEIE
+638 KAAAQGIE

-653 WEYQQGLLSAEE
+653 WEYQQGLLNAEE

-735 LVVGMLDEQ
+735 LVVRMLDEQ
-744 MQATLQNV
+744 MRATLQNV

-817 GMLGVPAAVMHGGG
+817 GMLGVPATVMHGGG

>member
-1 MDDGRVVIKVGADI
+1 MNDGRVVIKVGANI

-27 DLKNTASSLSRIGK
+27 DLKSTASKLASIGK

-67 AMDIIAAGTGAQ
+67 AMDLIAAGTGAQ

-88 SWKSLAASVTQGFD
+88 SWKALAANVTQGFD

-117 TGMALT
+117 TGTALT

-138 DVNAVVAQASKA
+138 DVNAIVAQASKA
-150 MQDWGVSAQEASYF
+150 MQDWGVSAQEASSF
-164 MNKLFA
+164 MDKLFV

-176 IGMSTLST
+176 IGISTLST

-194 GMGFDTN
+194 GMGFNTN

-218 LILGSLRIGLGKLA
+218 LVLGSLRIGLGKLA
-232 NEGITD
+232 KEGITD

-243 EALINII
+243 EALINKI
-250 KNAEST
+250 KNTEST

-285 IEEMVKMLEKSQGAI
+285 IEEMVKTLEESQGAI
-300 EKTAAATDGF
+300 EKTTAATDGF

-334 LAERVMPQLQAAFEK
+334 LAERGLPLLQAAFEK

-367 LIAILAIGGP
+367 LISILAIGGP
-377 FAAAVSFA
+377 FAAAVSYA
-385 IATISKFGLALLSLA
+385 IATISKFGLALWSLA
-400 TGPAAPIVIVASA
+400 TGPAAPIFIVASA

-420 FYKLKRAKEDS
+420 FYKLKRAKEES
-431 LNAKEVLK
+431 LNENEVLK
-439 QTAAMGLAATGPSV
+439 QTAAMGLEATGPSV

-459 LNLQDQ
+459 LNPQDR

-493 QQPLQPPP
+493 PQPLQPPP
-501 VWPLTLGTS
+501 VWPLSTPSLGTS
-510 EESRIEKF
+510 EESRK
-518 WQEKSWEY
+518 
-526 QQGLL
+526 
-531 SAKEY
+531 A
-536 FAMLNKEVAG
+536 
-546 LRVNTDEWRNRFA
+546 DEEA
-559 ELQRV
+559 ERARKRLEEQR
-564 ASDIATVQFDQ
+564 
-575 LAESLRNGVITTDE
+575 RY
-589 FSLSVE
+589 
-595 RLKTQFEGLPLVIG
+595 
-609 MLDEQKHAEEAYAL
+609 AEEVYAL
-623 VERNKQQQREMAKAA
+623 VERNKRQQQEMAKAA
-638 KAATQEIE
+638 EAAAQGIE

-735 LVVGMLDEQ
+735 LVVRMLDEQ

-817 GMLGVPAAVMHGGG
+817 GMLGVPATVMHGGG

-876 FSLGVPESNI
+876 FSQGVSGSNI

>member
-1 MDDGRVVIKVGADI
+1 MNDGRVVIKVGANI

-27 DLKNTASSLSRIGK
+27 DLKSTASKLASIGK

-67 AMDIIAAGTGAQ
+67 AMDLIAAGTGAQ

-88 SWKSLAASVTQGFD
+88 SWKALAANVTQGFD

-117 TGMALT
+117 TGTALT

-138 DVNAVVAQASKA
+138 DVNAIVAQASKA
-150 MQDWGVSAQEASYF
+150 MQDWGVSAQEASSF
-164 MNKLFA
+164 MDKLFV

-176 IGMSTLST
+176 IGISTLST

-194 GMGFDTN
+194 GMGFNTN

-218 LILGSLRIGLGKLA
+218 LVLGSLRIGLGKLA
-232 NEGITD
+232 KEGITD

-243 EALINII
+243 EALINKI
-250 KNAEST
+250 KNTEST

-285 IEEMVKMLEKSQGAI
+285 IEEMVKTLEESQGAI
-300 EKTAAATDGF
+300 EKTTAATDGF

-334 LAERVMPQLQAAFEK
+334 LAERGLPLLQAAFEK
-349 VGNAIGGFSEETK
+349 VGNAIGGVSEETK

-367 LIAILAIGGP
+367 LISILAIGGP
-377 FAAAVSFA
+377 FAAAVSYA
-385 IATISKFGLALLSLA
+385 IATISKFGLALWSLA
-400 TGPAAPIVIVASA
+400 TGPAAPIFIVASA

-420 FYKLKRAKEDS
+420 FYKLKRAKEES
-431 LNAKEVLK
+431 LNENEVLK
-439 QTAAMGLAATGPSV
+439 QTAAMGLEATGPSV

-459 LNLQDQ
+459 LNPQDR

-493 QQPLQPPP
+493 PQPLQPPP
-501 VWPLTLGTS
+501 VWPLSTPSLGTS
-510 EESRIEKF
+510 EESRK
-518 WQEKSWEY
+518 
-526 QQGLL
+526 
-531 SAKEY
+531 A
-536 FAMLNKEVAG
+536 
-546 LRVNTDEWRNRFA
+546 DEEA
-559 ELQRV
+559 ERARKRLEEQR
-564 ASDIATVQFDQ
+564 
-575 LAESLRNGVITTDE
+575 RY
-589 FSLSVE
+589 
-595 RLKTQFEGLPLVIG
+595 
-609 MLDEQKHAEEAYAL
+609 AEEVYAL
-623 VERNKQQQREMAKAA
+623 VERNKQQQREMAEAA
-638 KAATQEIE
+638 EAAARGIE

-735 LVVGMLDEQ
+735 LVVRMLDEQ

-817 GMLGVPAAVMHGGG
+817 GMLGVPATVMHGGG

-876 FSLGVPESNI
+876 FSQGVSGSNI

>member
-1 MDDGRVVIKVGADI
+1 MGDGRVVIKVGADI
-15 SDFQAKMNKVTS
+15 NDFQAKMNKVTS
-27 DLKNTASSLSRIGK
+27 DLKGTASRLSSIGK

-55 TVATKAALDIDK
+55 TVATKAALDIDE

-88 SWKSLAASVTQGFD
+88 SWKALAANVTQGFD

-123 DLSKLALDAARLLNE
+123 ELSKLALDAARLLNE

-150 MQDWGVSAQEASYF
+150 MQDWGVSAQEASSF
-164 MNKLFA
+164 MNKLFV

-218 LILGSLRIGLGKLA
+218 LVLGSLRIGLGKLA

-243 EALINII
+243 EALINKI
-250 KNAEST
+250 KNTEST

-285 IEEMVKMLEKSQGAI
+285 IEEMVKTLEKSQDAI

-310 SQQWQRTKNS
+310 SEQWQRTKNS

-385 IATISKFGLALLSLA
+385 ITTISKFGLALLSLA

-459 LNLQDQ
+459 LNPQDR

-493 QQPLQPPP
+493 PQPLQPPP
-501 VWPLTLGTS
+501 VWPLSLGTS
-510 EESRIEKF
+510 EESRK
-518 WQEKSWEY
+518 
-526 QQGLL
+526 
-531 SAKEY
+531 A
-536 FAMLNKEVAG
+536 
-546 LRVNTDEWRNRFA
+546 DEEA
-559 ELQRV
+559 ERARKRLEEQR
-564 ASDIATVQFDQ
+564 
-575 LAESLRNGVITTDE
+575 RY
-589 FSLSVE
+589 
-595 RLKTQFEGLPLVIG
+595 
-609 MLDEQKHAEEAYAL
+609 AEEVYAL
-623 VERNKQQQREMAKAA
+623 VERNKRQQREMAEAA
-638 KAATQEIE
+638 EAAAQGIE

-713 VITAEEFSLSVE
+713 VITTEEFSLSVE

-735 LVVGMLDEQ
+735 LVVGKLDEQ

-781 QDLRSV
+781 RDLRSV

-817 GMLGVPAAVMHGGG
+817 GMLGVPATVMHGGG

>member
-1 MDDGRVVIKVGADI
+1 MNDGRVVIKVGANI

-27 DLKNTASSLSRIGK
+27 DLQSAASRLSSIGK

-67 AMDIIAAGTGAQ
+67 AMDLIAAGTGAQ

-88 SWKSLAASVTQGFD
+88 SWKALAANVTQGFD

-117 TGMALT
+117 TGTALT

-138 DVNAVVAQASKA
+138 DVNAVVTQASKA
-150 MQDWGVSAQEASYF
+150 MQDWGVSAQEASSF
-164 MNKLFA
+164 MDKLFV

-176 IGMSTLST
+176 IGISTLST

-194 GMGFDTN
+194 GMGFNTN

-218 LILGSLRIGLGKLA
+218 LVLGSLRIGLGKLA
-232 NEGITD
+232 KEGITD

-243 EALINII
+243 EALINKI
-250 KNAEST
+250 KNTEST

-285 IEEMVKMLEKSQGAI
+285 IEEMVKTLEESQGAI
-300 EKTAAATDGF
+300 EKTTAATDGF

-334 LAERVMPQLQAAFEK
+334 LAERGLPLLQAAFEK
-349 VGNAIGGFSEETK
+349 VGNAIGGVSEETK

-367 LIAILAIGGP
+367 LISILAIGGP
-377 FAAAVSFA
+377 FAAAVSYA
-385 IATISKFGLALLSLA
+385 IATISKFGLALWSLA
-400 TGPAAPIVIVASA
+400 TGPAAPIFIVASA

-420 FYKLKRAKEDS
+420 FYKLKRAKEES
-431 LNAKEVLK
+431 LNENEVLK
-439 QTAAMGLAATGPSV
+439 QTAAMGLVATGPSV

-459 LNLQDQ
+459 LNPQDR

-493 QQPLQPPP
+493 PQPLQPPP
-501 VWPLTLGTS
+501 VWPLSTPSLGTS
-510 EESRIEKF
+510 EESRK
-518 WQEKSWEY
+518 
-526 QQGLL
+526 
-531 SAKEY
+531 A
-536 FAMLNKEVAG
+536 
-546 LRVNTDEWRNRFA
+546 DEEA
-559 ELQRV
+559 ERARKRLEEQR
-564 ASDIATVQFDQ
+564 
-575 LAESLRNGVITTDE
+575 RY
-589 FSLSVE
+589 
-595 RLKTQFEGLPLVIG
+595 
-609 MLDEQKHAEEAYAL
+609 AEEVYAL
-623 VERNKQQQREMAKAA
+623 VERNKQQQREMAEAA
-638 KAATQEIE
+638 EAAARGIE

-735 LVVGMLDEQ
+735 LVVRMLDEQ

-817 GMLGVPAAVMHGGG
+817 GMLGVPATVMHGGG

-876 FSLGVPESNI
+876 FSQGVAGSNI